1 MKIGILFFVCQ
12 FFLSF
17 STVVSAEEK
26 LVFSTIQNI
35 ATTKLG
41 LHILKEAYQRIGVS
55 ISVIEFPAERS
66 LVIANRGVDVDG
78 ELGRITGIHEEYP
91 NLIKIPISI
100 MKVQGMAFS
109 KKLDFPI
116 DGLDSLK
123 PYSIAVMQGSKLG
136 AAITKGMN
144 RHFVPS
150 HELLV
155 RMLEK
160 ERVELIVTSKFNGL
174 RAFKQA
180 NITDFKMLQPPL
192 LEMSIYHYL
201 HKKHKNLVPKIYGA
215 LKAMQQENRFQ
226 NISRE
231 YEGSL

>member
-1 MKIGILFFVCQ
+1 M
-12 FFLSF
+12 
-17 STVVSAEEK
+17 
-26 LVFSTIQNI
+26 
-35 ATTKLG
+35 
-41 LHILKEAYQRIGVS
+41 
-55 ISVIEFPAERS
+55 IEFPAERS